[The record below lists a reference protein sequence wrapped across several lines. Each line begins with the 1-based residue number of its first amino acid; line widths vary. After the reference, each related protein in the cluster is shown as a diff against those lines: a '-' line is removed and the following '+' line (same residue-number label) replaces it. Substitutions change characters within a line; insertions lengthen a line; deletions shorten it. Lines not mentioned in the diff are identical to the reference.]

1 MHLKNS
7 QKKTKIAQEWLWTL
21 ECEMPLWFWI
31 RWLSKQFPRHIEYFC
46 TVSPASVGDGWTYR
60 KISTPVVQRA
70 FTITFFLGAIP
81 YPCTSLIVG
90 GRVGGIAA
98 VHEVSVDNCYVSVM
112 QSKFSNRFFLTVLRN
127 IEAISMIRFR
137 KEPRNLNIT

>member
-46 TVSPASVGDGWTYR
+46 SESCFSGWWLNLQEDFYFCCPE
-60 KISTPVVQRA
+60 SFYYYLFPWGHPLPLYQS
-70 FTITFFLGAIP
+70 
-81 YPCTSLIVG
+81 YSG
-90 GRVGGIAA
+90 GGVGGIAA